1 MKTWRRKALIALA
14 MLGTTPLD
22 AASLRMTPIGLDL
35 SEPDKAGAISL
46 TNTGTES
53 VDLQVRIFRW
63 SQVNGK
69 DELTE
74 TRDVL
79 VSPPVATIKAGD
91 TYTVRVVRIANR
103 PVSGEET
110 YRLVIDELPKPIDP
124 RATGQGVR
132 MVLRSS
138 MPIFFTQKGIRADLQ
153 YSCWTQGGKTFLRI
167 TNTGKR
173 HAKLAGMK
181 LVAPQGELS
190 FGGGL
195 NGYVLAGQTMTIEA
209 PTTKL
214 KPAPVLGKDGKP
226 DPKAPTGPETPLSAG
241 TYQLVSGVGSSL
253 DVKQTVTVE
262 AR

>member
-1 MKTWRRKALIALA
+1 MMTWRRKALIALA
-14 MLGTTPLD
+14 MLGTTPLN

-35 SEPDKAGAISL
+35 AEPDKAGAISL
-46 TNTGTES
+46 TNTAAES
-53 VDLQVRIFRW
+53 VDLQVRIFKW
-63 SQVNGK
+63 SQINGK

-79 VSPPVATIKAGD
+79 VSPPVATIKGGE
-91 TYTVRVVRIANR
+91 TYTIRVVRVASR

-138 MPIFFTQKGIRADLQ
+138 MPVFFTQKNIRADLQ
-153 YSCWTQGGKTFLRI
+153 FSCWTQGGKTFLRV
-167 TNTGKR
+167 TNTGRR
-173 HAKLAGMK
+173 HAKLAGLK
-181 LVAPQGELS
+181 LVGPQGELS
-190 FGGGL
+190 VGGGL
-195 NGYVLAGQTMTIEA
+195 NGYVLAGQTMTVEA

-226 DPKAPTGPETPLSAG
+226 DPKAVAGPEVPLSAG
-241 TYQLVSGVGSSL
+241 PIQLVSGIGSTP

-262 AR
+262 TR